1 MLSIIIVILEKRDKR
16 LRDEVENIE
25 DDVIY
30 SDEEVGEVSDDVELA
45 SSKEV
50 QNVELK
56 QSLKVVS
63 LRRRE
68 SSLSD

>member
-1 MLSIIIVILEKRDKR
+1 M
-16 LRDEVENIE
+16 
-25 DDVIY
+25 IY
-30 SDEEVGEVSDDVELA
+30 SDDEMEEVSDDVELA

-56 QSLKVVS
+56 QSPDMKVAS
-63 LRRRE
+63 LGRRE